1 LNERYESWVDSYNLG
16 KMMIIDVDHTNF
28 IDKPEDLSLVIDKV
42 NAELHGLF

>member
-1 LNERYESWVDSYNLG
+1 MV
-16 KMMIIDVDHTNF
+16 IDVDSTNF